1 MLPHWKHLLLGQR
14 KSIAN
19 MLAQGWRLKK
29 IASVIGMDPTSISKE
44 IERNRTMFASG
55 PDCPKTN
62 RFPFV
67 CDNCPL
73 RYQKSKCRCARWRY
87 VAADAQAKAD
97 RRLTQSRA
105 GVDATEEEFKA
116 IDEAV
121 KKGVAQGKSIYAIS
135 RLAPVAGIA
144 SQSTLY
150 SWIASGK
157 MTTKRADLPKAVK
170 YKKRAKNKY
179 DYKGSSNV
187 GKEGRKYLDYI
198 AMRRANPGLYGAQMD
213 FLGSVVA
220 AKTAIFVLVIPEL
233 HYAIGKRLPKGDGKA
248 VAAFFDDLESAIG
261 TDAFA
266 KVFPFILTD
275 NDPCFSDFEAIEFSA
290 ETGEKRTTVYFCDP
304 YVSNQKASVENINGQ
319 LRRYFS
325 KKRNVDEYTDEYVA
339 QSFDNINSAPL
350 KSLGGETPKA
360 AMRAVFGDE
369 IARAI
374 EEFIKG

>member
-1 MLPHWKHLLLGQR
+1 
-14 KSIAN
+14 
-19 MLAQGWRLKK
+19 
-29 IASVIGMDPTSISKE
+29 V
-44 IERNRTMFASG
+44 
-55 PDCPKTN
+55 
-62 RFPFV
+62 V
-67 CDNCPL
+67 
-73 RYQKSKCRCARWRY
+73 
-87 VAADAQAKAD
+87 
-97 RRLTQSRA
+97 
-105 GVDATEEEFKA
+105 
-116 IDEAV
+116 
-121 KKGVAQGKSIYAIS
+121 
-135 RLAPVAGIA
+135 GIA

-170 YKKRAKNKY
+170 YKKRAKKKY

-275 NDPCFSDFEAIEFSA
+275 NDPCFSDFEAIE
-290 ETGEKRTTVYFCDP
+290 
-304 YVSNQKASVENINGQ
+304 
-319 LRRYFS
+319 
-325 KKRNVDEYTDEYVA
+325 
-339 QSFDNINSAPL
+339 
-350 KSLGGETPKA
+350 
-360 AMRAVFGDE
+360 
-369 IARAI
+369 
-374 EEFIKG
+374 